1 MRKPILIAVAAIAI
15 ALLAVAVVVAQTGTG
30 TGTVTARTLG
40 ISSSPSASSTYRLG
54 ETITVQV
61 TFLNSIWV
69 VPADSPRLDLIVGN
83 VTRQAVYASGGGTQT
98 LSFSYTVQSGDLDA
112 DGVSVVQNSL
122 RGSLIRRDGTQAS
135 GARHGPITNAPGH
148 KVNAAPPPLGFSAT
162 TTVAAQTYTTGV
174 AVSLTLPE
182 AAGGTA
188 PLTYTLTAPT
198 SSGATLPAGLAFDG
212 ITRVLS
218 GTTTGW
224 QAAIRYSYTVT
235 DASRNTASLP
245 VNITVQA
252 DFDVDDDQL
261 IEVHNLA
268 QLNAIRWDMDGNGD
282 VSNHTS
288 TDQAAYRLAFP
299 PGVAGMGCKAVDH
312 DNSTTTPNQPVCL
325 GYELIND
332 LDFDTDGDGATYTV
346 TSTGAVIGDSGDAY
360 YNAGQGWTPLA
371 DYWNSP
377 FTAIFDG
384 NGNTIANLFINSNGW
399 GGLFYRIGR
408 CAFTSGGIDCR
419 GEVKNLG
426 LLNAKV
432 IGGGIRGT
440 LANELQGTVT
450 SCYADGGS
458 VDGVLAGGLIGN
470 FRGGTITDSY
480 ADVTVTGNASG
491 AATAGGLVGNSGGD
505 GGTVTASY
513 ATGDVRNN
521 GSGASGGLV
530 GSNGV
535 RGTITAS
542 YATGSVYARQ
552 GNAGGLVGD
561 NGVYGTITASYATGS
576 VYARQGNAGS
586 LVGFHRWSSDIIDS
600 YGTGWVSQ
608 GVGNGSGLAYNDS
621 DSTWLET
628 YLLSPPPPV
637 PGYPPPPV
645 PPAVSESYWDTGTTG
660 VSTTTSIGKT
670 TVELQSPTTS
680 TGIYAGWSASQW
692 DFGTGR
698 EYPAVKHN
706 GVLVP
711 GQRRTSIYSDSRNA
725 PVVGESVVA
734 ALHVAGATSTVWQ
747 WQSSTSS
754 GAWAD
759 IAGANAATYIPV
771 AADAG
776 RHLRA
781 KVTFTASG
789 RNQTLNTVNTGAV
802 ASTPAAVAAAPVIP
816 IVGQKIRF
824 SLPVSGAT
832 ASGAWRWKRCDDAAM
847 LTGCKSVA
855 SSGPANNAYTE
866 YTPVAGTDSDVGKYL
881 QAYVYY
887 ADSGNNNAWTRSKTP
902 ALGPVAAAPTSTTS
916 P

>member
-15 ALLAVAVVVAQTGTG
+15 ALLATAAVVAQTG

-122 RGSLIRRDGTQAS
+122 RGSLIRPDGTRAS

-148 KVNAAPPPLGFSAT
+148 KVNAAPPPLAFSAT
-162 TTVAAQTYTTGV
+162 TTVAAQTYTTGA

-198 SSGATLPAGLAFDG
+198 SSSAGLPAGLAFDG

-235 DASRNTASLP
+235 DANRNMASLP
-245 VNITVQA
+245 VDITVQA

-268 QLNAIRWDMDGNGD
+268 QLDAIRWDMDGNGD
-282 VSNHTS
+282 VSNQTS

-312 DNSTTTPNQPVCL
+312 DDSTTTPNQPVCI

-332 LDFDTDGDGATYTV
+332 LDFDTDGDGATYTA
-346 TSTGAVIGDSGDAY
+346 TSTGAVVGDSGDAY
-360 YNAGQGWTPLA
+360 YNAGQGW
-371 DYWNSP
+371 DP
-377 FTAIFDG
+377 FYPRFEAIFDG
-384 NGNTIANLFINSNGW
+384 NGNTISNLFINRVNNVGD
-399 GGLFYRIGR
+399 GVGLFRSIGQ
-408 CAFTSGGIDCR
+408 CPGGVCR

-426 LLNAKV
+426 LLNVKV
-432 IGGGIRGT
+432 IASGVHVGT
-440 LANELQGTVT
+440 LAGVLFGGAVT
-450 SCYADGGS
+450 GCYADGGS
-458 VDGVLAGGLIGN
+458 VYNKEGIPSSPFDFVSYAGGLIGSVG
-470 FRGGTITDSY
+470 RRGTITGSY
-480 ADVTVTGNASG
+480 ADVTVTYAGRETGS
-491 AATAGGLVGNSGGD
+491 AGGLVGLNSN
-505 GGTVTASY
+505 GTVTASY
-513 ATGDVRNN
+513 ATGDVRS
-521 GSGASGGLV
+521 SGGISGGLV
-530 GSNGV
+530 GHNTWTVTASYATGDVRSNGGISSGLAEGNILSPIQSILASNGGGISGGLV
-535 RGTITAS
+535 GLNEGTITAS
-542 YATGSVYARQ
+542 YATGSVYARP
-552 GNAGGLVGD
+552 
-561 NGVYGTITASYATGS
+561 GS
-576 VYARQGNAGS
+576 AGS
-586 LVGFHRWSSDIIDS
+586 LVGFGESSPITAS
-600 YGTGWVSQ
+600 YGIAGT
-608 GVGNGSGLAYNDS
+608 
-621 DSTWLET
+621 
-628 YLLSPPPPV
+628 
-637 PGYPPPPV
+637 PG
-645 PPAVSESYWDTGTTG
+645 AATIIG
-660 VSTTTSIGKT
+660 SIGSIGGTGKT
-670 TVELQSPTTS
+670 MVELQSPTTS
-680 TGIYAGWSASQW
+680 TGIYANWSASQW
-692 DFGTGR
+692 DFGTNR

-711 GQRRTSIYSDSRNA
+711 GQRRTSIHADNPNA
-725 PVVGESVVA
+725 PVIGEPVVA
-734 ALHVAGATSTVWQ
+734 ALHVAGATSTSWQ
-747 WQSSTSS
+747 WQSSLNYGGWTN
-754 GAWAD
+754 

-771 AADAG
+771 TADWW

-789 RNQTLNTVNTGAV
+789 RNQTLTTVNTAEVAGAPG
-802 ASTPAAVAAAPVIP
+802 ASAADAASGIP
-816 IVGQKIRF
+816 IVGEKIRF
-824 SLPVSGAT
+824 SLSAAGAT
-832 ASGAWRWKRCDDAAM
+832 SPGAWRWKRCDDAAM
-847 LTGCKSVA
+847 LMGCKFFVT
-855 SSGPANNAYTE
+855 SSEPAGNAFTE

-887 ADSGNNNAWTRSKTP
+887 VDSGNNNAWTRAKTP
-902 ALGPVAAAPTSTTS
+902 VLGPVAAATTSTTS

>member
-15 ALLAVAVVVAQTGTG
+15 ALLATAAVVAQTGS
-30 TGTVTARTLG
+30 GTVSARTLS
-40 ISSSPSASSTYRLG
+40 ISSAPSASSTYALG

-61 TFLNSIWV
+61 TFREAIWV
-69 VPADSPRLDLIVGN
+69 VPADSPTLDLTVGN
-83 VTRQAVYASGGGTQT
+83 VTRQAVYASGAGTQT

-112 DGVSVVQNSL
+112 DGVSVVQSSI
-122 RGSLIRRDGTQAS
+122 RGSLIRRDGTRAS
-135 GARHGPITNAPGH
+135 GVRHGPITNAPGH
-148 KVNAAPPPLGFSAT
+148 KVNAAPPPLAFPAT
-162 TTVAAQTYTTGV
+162 TTVAAQTYTTGA

-198 SSGATLPAGLAFDG
+198 SSGAALPAGLAFDG
-212 ITRVLS
+212 VTRVLS

-235 DASRNTASLP
+235 DANRNTASLP
-245 VNITVQA
+245 VDITVQA

-268 QLNAIRWDMDGNGD
+268 QLNAIRWDLNGDGN
-282 VSNHTS
+282 V
-288 TDQAAYRLAFP
+288 TDQTTTDQTAYRRAFP

-312 DNSTTTPNQPVCL
+312 DDSTTTPNQPVCL
-325 GYELIND
+325 GYELNND

-360 YNAGQGWTPLA
+360 YNDGQGWMSFGFA
-371 DYWNSP
+371 
-377 FTAIFDG
+377 AIFDG
-384 NGNTIANLFINSNGW
+384 NGNTISNLFINRTNGG
-399 GGLFYRIGR
+399 GGLF
-408 CAFTSGGIDCR
+408 GGIGQCDESWSNCQ

-432 IGGGIRGT
+432 IANGGSAGA
-440 LANELQGTVT
+440 LARSLVGAVT
-450 SCYADGGS
+450 GCYADGGA
-458 VDGVLAGGLIGN
+458 VDVTSATGAKSAGGLIGN
-470 FRGGTITDSY
+470 LGPGTVTGSY
-480 ADVTVTGNASG
+480 TNVTVTSQGPG
-491 AATAGGLVGNSGGD
+491 RTRTGGLVGRSV
-505 GGTVTASY
+505 GTIIASY
-513 ATGDVRNN
+513 ATGDVRSN
-521 GSGASGGLV
+521 GGGKSGGLV
-530 GSNGV
+530 GVNHVAG
-535 RGTITAS
+535 GTVIAS

-552 GNAGGLVGD
+552 
-561 NGVYGTITASYATGS
+561 
-576 VYARQGNAGS
+576 QFAGS
-586 LVGFHRWSSDIIDS
+586 LVGDHGSSNKIAITDS
-600 YGTGWVSQ
+600 YATGWVSR
-608 GVGNGSGLAYNDS
+608 GDGSAFGLQDHQP
-621 DSTWLET
+621 TVT
-628 YLLSPPPPV
+628 
-637 PGYPPPPV
+637 
-645 PPAVSESYWDTGTTG
+645 ESYWDTGTTG
-660 VSTTTSIGKT
+660 ISAAATSSAGQTTMG
-670 TVELQSPTTS
+670 LQSPTTS
-680 TGIYAGWSASQW
+680 AGIYANWSADQW
-692 DFGTGR
+692 DFGTAR
-698 EYPAVKHN
+698 DYPAVKHN

-711 GQRRTSIYSDSRNA
+711 GQRRTSIHADNRNA
-725 PVVGESVVA
+725 PVIGEPVVA
-734 ALHVAGATSTVWQ
+734 ALNVAGATSTAWQ

-781 KVTFTASG
+781 RVTFTASG

-802 ASTPAAVAAAPVIP
+802 ASTPAAVADAPVIP

-832 ASGAWRWKRCDDAAM
+832 APGAWRWKRCDDAAM

-866 YTPVAGTDSDVGKYL
+866 YTPTAGTDSDVGKYL

-887 ADSGNNNAWTRSKTP
+887 ADSGNNNAWTRAKTP
-902 ALGPVAAAPTSTTS
+902 VLGPVAAAPTSTTS

>member
-1 MRKPILIAVAAIAI
+1 MRKTILIAVAAIAI
-15 ALLAVAVVVAQTGTG
+15 ALLATAVVVAQTGTG
-30 TGTVTARTLG
+30 TVSARTLG
-40 ISSSPSASSTYRLG
+40 ISSAPSASSTYRLG

-83 VTRQAVYASGGGTQT
+83 VTRQAAYASGGGTQT

-122 RGSLIRRDGTQAS
+122 RGSLIRRDGTRAS
-135 GARHGPITNAPGH
+135 GARHGPITNSPGH
-148 KVNAAPPPLGFSAT
+148 KVNAAPPPLAFPAT
-162 TTVAAQTYTTGV
+162 TTVAAQTYTTGA

-188 PLTYTLTAPT
+188 SLTYTLTAPT
-198 SSGATLPAGLAFDG
+198 SSSAGLPAGLAFDG
-212 ITRVLS
+212 ITRTLS

-235 DASRNTASLP
+235 DANRNTASLP
-245 VNITVQA
+245 VDITVQA

-268 QLNAIRWDMDGNGD
+268 QLNAIRWDLNGD
-282 VSNHTS
+282 GKFGTYETQGH
-288 TDQAAYRLAFP
+288 AAYRRAFP

-312 DNSTTTPNQPVCL
+312 DDSTTTPNQPVCL

-346 TSTGAVIGDSGDAY
+346 TSTGAVVGDSGDAY
-360 YNAGQGWTPLA
+360 YDSYGWYPIGS
-371 DYWNSP
+371 DQ

-384 NGNTIANLFINSNGW
+384 NGNTISNLFTKRDY
-399 GGLFYRIGR
+399 GLFSRIGR
-408 CAFTSGGIDCR
+408 CDGHGNCQ

-432 IGGGIRGT
+432 IGSQVGT
-440 LANELQGTVT
+440 LAGVLTGGTVT
-450 SCYADGGS
+450 NCYADGGS
-458 VDGVLAGGLIGN
+458 VDITRTNSAAGGLIGYLHT
-470 FRGGTITDSY
+470 GTITGSY
-480 ADVTVTGNASG
+480 ANVTVTSNAQSDG
-491 AATAGGLVGNSGGD
+491 IAGGLVGFSH
-505 GGTVTASY
+505 GTVTASY

-530 GSNGV
+530 GYNSG
-535 RGTITAS
+535 GTITAS
-542 YATGSVYARQ
+542 YATGSVH
-552 GNAGGLVGD
+552 D
-561 NGVYGTITASYATGS
+561 SWS
-576 VYARQGNAGS
+576 AGS
-586 LVGFHRWSSDIIDS
+586 LVGLHDSWSAGSLVGLYAGTSTITDS

-608 GVGNGSGLAYNDS
+608 GNGNATDWRS
-621 DSTWLET
+621 
-628 YLLSPPPPV
+628 SPPT
-637 PGYPPPPV
+637 
-645 PPAVSESYWDTGTTG
+645 ASESYWDTGTTG
-660 VSTTTSIGKT
+660 TSTSSGGTGKT

-680 TGIYAGWSASQW
+680 TGIYAGWSVSQW
-692 DFGTGR
+692 DFGTNR
-698 EYPAVKHN
+698 DYPAVKHN

-711 GQRRTSIYSDSRNA
+711 GQRRTSIHADNRNA
-725 PVVGESVVA
+725 PVIGEPVVA
-734 ALHVAGATSTVWQ
+734 ALNVAGATSTSWQ

-789 RNQTLNTVNTGAV
+789 RNQTLNTVNT
-802 ASTPAAVAAAPVIP
+802 AAVAGAPGATAADAASGVP
-816 IVGQKIRF
+816 IIGEKIRF
-824 SLPVSGAT
+824 SLSAGRRDQPRYLAL
-832 ASGAWRWKRCDDAAM
+832 AA
-847 LTGCKSVA
+847 L
-855 SSGPANNAYTE
+855 
-866 YTPVAGTDSDVGKYL
+866 
-881 QAYVYY
+881 
-887 ADSGNNNAWTRSKTP
+887 
-902 ALGPVAAAPTSTTS
+902 
-916 P
+916 

>member
-15 ALLAVAVVVAQTGTG
+15 ALLATAAVVAQTGTG
-30 TGTVTARTLG
+30 AVTARTLG
-40 ISSSPSASSTYRLG
+40 ISSAPSANSTYGLG

-61 TFLNSIWV
+61 TFPEAIWV
-69 VPADSPRLDLIVGN
+69 VPADSPTLDLTVGN
-83 VTRQAVYASGGGTQT
+83 VTRQAVYASGAGTQT

-112 DGVSVVQNSL
+112 DGVSVVQSSI
-122 RGSLIRRDGTQAS
+122 RGSLIRRDGTLAS

-148 KVNAAPPPLGFSAT
+148 KVNAVPPPPPPLAFPAT
-162 TTVAAQTYTTGV
+162 TTVAAQTYTTGA

-198 SSGATLPAGLAFDG
+198 SSGAGLPAGLAFDG

-224 QAAIRYSYTVT
+224 QVAIRYSYTVT
-235 DASRNTASLP
+235 DANRNTASLP
-245 VNITVQA
+245 VDITVLA

-282 VSNHTS
+282 VSNQTS

-312 DNSTTTPNQPVCL
+312 DDSTTTPNQPVCI

-346 TSTGAVIGDSGDAY
+346 TSAGAVVGDSGDAY
-360 YNAGQGWTPLA
+360 YNAGQGWTPLG
-371 DYWNSP
+371 DGSSR

-384 NGNTIANLFINSNGW
+384 NGNTISNLFINRVNDINL
-399 GGLFYRIGR
+399 GLFFMIGF
-408 CAFTSGGIDCR
+408 CDISGNNCL

-432 IGGGIRGT
+432 IGRSGAT
-440 LANELQGTVT
+440 LARLVAGTVT
-450 SCYADGGS
+450 DCYADRGS
-458 VDGVLAGGLIGN
+458 VEVTSSGGLLEAGGLIGN
-470 FRGGTITDSY
+470 LIGGKATGSY
-480 ADVTVTGNASG
+480 ANVTVTSNGRPARAHTG
-491 AATAGGLVGNSGGD
+491 RLGGLAGRSSG
-505 GGTVTASY
+505 TITASY
-513 ATGDVRNN
+513 ATGDVRSN
-521 GSGASGGLV
+521 GGGISGGLV
-530 GSNGV
+530 GLHSG
-535 RGTITAS
+535 GTITAS
-542 YATGSVYARQ
+542 YATGDVRSN
-552 GNAGGLVGD
+552 GGGDSGGLAGWQA
-561 NGVYGTITASYATGS
+561 YATTTASYATGS

-586 LVGFHRWSSDIIDS
+586 LVGVNRESSTITAS
-600 YGTGWVSQ
+600 YATGWVSR
-608 GVGNGSGLAYNDS
+608 GVGNANGLSAN
-621 DSTWLET
+621 STST
-628 YLLSPPPPV
+628 R
-637 PGYPPPPV
+637 
-645 PPAVSESYWDTGTTG
+645 ESYWDTGSTG
-660 VSTTTSIGKT
+660 TSTSIGGVGKT

-680 TGIYAGWSASQW
+680 TGIYANWSADQW

-698 EYPAVKHN
+698 DYPAVKHN

-711 GQRRTSIYSDSRNA
+711 GQRQTSIHSDSRNA
-725 PVVGESVVA
+725 PVVGEPVVA
-734 ALHVAGATSTVWQ
+734 GLHVAGATSTSWQ

-771 AADAG
+771 AADVG

-781 KVTFTASG
+781 KVTFTVSG
-789 RNQTLNTVNTGAV
+789 KSRTLTTVNTGAV
-802 ASTPAAVAAAPVIP
+802 ASTPAAVAVAPVIP
-816 IVGQKIRF
+816 FVGQKIRF

-832 ASGAWRWKRCDDAAM
+832 ASGPWLWKRCDDAAM

-855 SSGPANNAYTE
+855 SSEPANNAYSE
-866 YTPVAGTDSDVGKYL
+866 YTPRAGTDTDVGKYL

-887 ADSGNNNAWTRSKTP
+887 ADSGNNNAWTRVNTP
-902 ALGPVAAAPTSTTS
+902 VLGPVVAAPTSTTS